1 MSKEKVYSK
10 FKSLRNVYQ
19 RAVIEISQ
27 TKRNDMYSENYK
39 DEVIKG
45 IRNSFFEDYRK
56 MKDAAIKEADFLIR
70 DKKAGWLACN
80 VNKQSAD
87 EKLYNLQLFSNVIDK
102 MEVSDILEY
111 YKKEDVLKN
120 ETLREMF
127 LIKADSYKNK
137 VPAMSGLNEKIDELV
152 TTINLDNLPEVVE
165 YNKLINEIENYYSM
179 GINWN
184 SIPLDMA
191 DGNFETTHTVEDLGI
206 DPTAN
211 GAFTYRRTSLE

>member
-19 RAVIEISQ
+19 KAVIEISQ

-152 TTINLDNLPEVVE
+152 ATINLDNLSEVVE

-191 DGNFETTHTVEDLGI
+191 DGNFETTHTVDLGI

-211 GAFTYRRTSLE
+211 GSFTYRRTSLE